1 MRAAVRGQMSL
12 LAGWGAAPRGPG
24 LCPVVCARLFE
35 TSPPPPTRLPRP
47 TAAARQAVY
56 LRELRHSLSET
67 LMMRTVLILLCALG
81 LVAGNPPT
89 PQEKA
94 FAGLRIAIRE
104 GKTDK
109 AKGMLHESARQWG
122 KTFTERKGIREFAP
136 AACICSAHS
145 R

>member
-1 MRAAVRGQMSL
+1 M
-12 LAGWGAAPRGPG
+12 
-24 LCPVVCARLFE
+24 
-35 TSPPPPTRLPRP
+35 
-47 TAAARQAVY
+47 Y
-56 LRELRHSLSET
+56 LSELRHSLSET

-94 FAGLRIAIRE
+94 FASLRIAIRE

-109 AKGMLHESARQWG
+109 AKGILHESVRQWG
-122 KTFTERKGIREFAP
+122 KTFTERTGVRESAP
-136 AACICSAHS
+136 AAHSCTAHS